1 MNHSCKFSV
10 VQFVAHP
17 IRNERM
23 NVGIVVFG
31 NDGIDVRVSKRLER
45 VRSFSAAVD
54 VEQVRQSIL
63 GLREIDAQARAM
75 GAISEEQRL
84 QNLSSFSGFGFSSA
98 GSFDSKSSFD
108 YENAIASLLQ
118 KLVEPEPAP
127 ARMTKGRSSRLLST
141 LKKALRQERILARKN
156 ESIDSHRVVSN
167 YEIVEGLAA
176 NLVLK
181 NGAMHVF
188 EAVDALSDDAS
199 SIKVFKDIG
208 YSTLVFE
215 QARMTFGEAETR
227 ARLIYQAS
235 ADMERVAK
243 PALDAA
249 AHQGAELVNW
259 ESRED
264 RVKFVTT
271 VTTLAEPIPTSSGGQ
286 SSHNVTS
293 STQQKFNL
301 N

>member
-1 MNHSCKFSV
+1 MNHSSKFSV
-10 VQFVAHP
+10 IQFVAHP
-17 IRNERM
+17 IRNERI
-23 NVGIVVFG
+23 NIGIVIFG
-31 NDGIDVRVSKRLER
+31 DDGIDVRVSKRLER
-45 VRSFSAAVD
+45 VRSLSGAVD
-54 VEQVRQSIL
+54 IEQIRQSVL
-63 GLREIDAQARAM
+63 GLRDIDAHARSI
-75 GAISEEQRL
+75 GEISEDERL
-84 QNLSSFSGFGFSSA
+84 ESFSSFSSFDFSSM
-98 GSFDSKSSFD
+98 GTFDAQSSFD

-127 ARMTKGRSSRLLST
+127 ARAAKARSSRLLST
-141 LKKALRQERILARKN
+141 LKKALRQERILARKD
-156 ESIDSHRVVSN
+156 ETIDSHRVVSN
-167 YEIVEGLAA
+167 YQIVEGLAA

-199 SIKVFKDIG
+199 PIKVFKDIG

-215 QARMTFGEAETR
+215 QARMTFGETTTC

-264 RVKFVTT
+264 RVKLVTT
-271 VTTLAEPIPTSSGGQ
+271 LTTLAEPIPASSTGK

-293 STQQKFNL
+293 STQQKFHL